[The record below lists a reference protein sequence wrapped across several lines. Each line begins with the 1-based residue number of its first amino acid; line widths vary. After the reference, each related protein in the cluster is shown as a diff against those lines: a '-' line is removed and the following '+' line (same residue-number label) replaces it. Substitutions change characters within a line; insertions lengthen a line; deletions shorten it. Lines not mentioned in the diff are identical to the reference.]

1 MVMRRVSVQEGPM
14 TRAKP
19 PVMNVQLG
27 ASDVSLATPVLVFS
41 MRAGNA
47 AGAAHENRCVTG
59 IRTHRYRLNIRT
71 CPKGER

>member
-1 MVMRRVSVQEGPM
+1 MVMRLASVQEVPM

-19 PVMNVQLG
+19 PVMSVQLG
-27 ASDVSLATPVLVFS
+27 ASLVSLATTVLVFS

-59 IRTHRYRLNIRT
+59 IRAQRYRLDIRT